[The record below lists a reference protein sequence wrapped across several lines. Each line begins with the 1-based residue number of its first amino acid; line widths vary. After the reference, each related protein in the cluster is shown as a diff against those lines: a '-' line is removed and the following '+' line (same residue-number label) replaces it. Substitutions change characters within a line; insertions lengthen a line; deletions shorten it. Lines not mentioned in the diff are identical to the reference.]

1 MMQCFQEAYAEMYDH
16 LYAHKDY
23 SGECDL
29 ITQALRQ
36 YGSGEIKDI
45 ADWGCGT
52 GSHTIPLAEQ
62 GYRMT
67 GVDLSDAM
75 LRVAHRKAAGA
86 GLDIHWV
93 RGDIRDVQLAGQFD
107 AGLFMFSVLGLLQ
120 KNQEVMAAF
129 QNARRH
135 IRPEGLL
142 LFDVWY
148 GPAVLTIKPSD
159 SVKII
164 PKPDGRVIRVSTG
177 KLDSRH
183 HLCEVRFHLFH
194 LQGDRVAQETE
205 EVQIVRYFF
214 PMELEL
220 MLNQSG
226 FALLSLTA
234 FPTLDRPADE
244 TTWNVF
250 GIARAVDSV
259 A

>member
-1 MMQCFQEAYAEMYDH
+1 
-16 LYAHKDY
+16 
-23 SGECDL
+23 
-29 ITQALRQ
+29 
-36 YGSGEIKDI
+36 
-45 ADWGCGT
+45 
-52 GSHTIPLAEQ
+52 LAEQ

-75 LRVAHRKAAGA
+75 LEVARRKAAP
-86 GLDIHWV
+86 GLEIRWV
-93 RGDIRDVQLAGQFD
+93 KGDIREVQLPGQFD

-120 KNQEVMAAF
+120 TNQEVMAAF
-129 QNARRH
+129 QTARKH
-135 IRPEGLL
+135 IRPQGLM

-159 SVKII
+159 SAKII
-164 PKPDGRVIRVSTG
+164 PEPNGKMIRIGSG

-183 HLCEVRFHLFH
+183 HLCEVRFHLWH
-194 LQGDRVAQETE
+194 LVADRVERETE

-226 FALLSLTA
+226 FSLLSLTS

-250 GIARAVDSV
+250 GIARAIDHLG
-259 A
+259 

>member
-1 MMQCFQEAYAEMYDH
+1 MECFQEAYSEAYDH
-16 LYAHKDY
+16 LYVHKDY

-29 ITQALRQ
+29 IKQALRQ
-36 YGSGEIKDI
+36 FGVGEIKDI

-52 GSHTIPLAEQ
+52 GNHVIPLAQQ

-67 GVDLSDAM
+67 GVDLSDPM
-75 LRVAHRKAAGA
+75 LQVARRKAAAA

-93 RGDIRDVQLAGQFD
+93 QGDVRDVRLPGQFD
-107 AGLFMFSVLGLLQ
+107 AGLFMFSVLGLLNR
-120 KNQEVMAAF
+120 NQEVMAAF
-129 QNARRH
+129 HNARRH
-135 IRPEGLL
+135 IRLEGLM

-164 PKPDGRVIRVSTG
+164 PKPGGKMIRVATG
-177 KLDSRH
+177 KLDTRH
-183 HLCEVRFHLFH
+183 HLCEVRFYLFNI
-194 LQGDRVAQETE
+194 QGDRLVQETE
-205 EVQIVRYFF
+205 EVQMVRYFF

-220 MLNQSG
+220 MLHQSG

-250 GIARAVDSV
+250 GIARAVDSAV
-259 A
+259 